1 MTLTQHISSH
11 LTIAGHRVLLSYEG
25 QPLTCYGCEEIGH
38 MYQIC
43 PKKQRRGKKMS
54 KDLTPT
60 YANIAANNTPKGGE
74 PQQDKAEQISA
85 TEQVSTTNSDLEYRK
100 RQG

>member
-1 MTLTQHISSH
+1 
-11 LTIAGHRVLLSYEG
+11 
-25 QPLTCYGCEEIGH
+25 
-38 MYQIC
+38 
-43 PKKQRRGKKMS
+43 MS